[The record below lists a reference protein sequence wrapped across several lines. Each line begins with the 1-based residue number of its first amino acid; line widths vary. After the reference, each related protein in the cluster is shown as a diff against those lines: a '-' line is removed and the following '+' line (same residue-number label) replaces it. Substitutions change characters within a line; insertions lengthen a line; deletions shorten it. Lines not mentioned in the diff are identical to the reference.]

1 MFLKK
6 NEFLI
11 SFIWGFILAV
21 WSLFSS
27 FFFYYKLNISIGRN
41 QKDIENDYLAII
53 FIAPFLETIL
63 FNSFVYYILIKLK
76 IVKKWQIIV
85 TSTLLFS
92 VSHFQNLYLIF
103 VTIPVG
109 LLFSTRYYNLSM
121 KYNEFFSTANIIFSH
136 MVMNISIL
144 LFKIYFITHFQ

>member
-6 NEFLI
+6 NEFLA
-11 SFIWGFILAV
+11 SFFWGFILAV

-27 FFFYYKLNISIGRN
+27 LFFYYKLNISIGKN
-41 QKDIENDYLAII
+41 QNDIDYLAII
-53 FIAPFLETIL
+53 FFAPLLETIL

-109 LLFSTRYYNLSM
+109 LLFSIRYYNLSM